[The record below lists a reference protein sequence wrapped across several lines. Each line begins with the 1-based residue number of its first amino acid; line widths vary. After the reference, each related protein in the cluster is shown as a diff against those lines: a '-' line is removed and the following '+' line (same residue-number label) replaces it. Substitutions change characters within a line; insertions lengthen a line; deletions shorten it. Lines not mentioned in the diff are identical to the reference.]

1 MTTTA
6 TPNTRTLNQAADQK
20 MIDGFNKHA
29 STITSLV
36 IAGATY
42 KTADILAIFQGR
54 MATANT
60 VETAKP
66 PWQAAVKADKD
77 ERAKTKAFVSGVRQ
91 SLQVMFAGSVDML
104 ADFGLKPR
112 KPHVVSPD
120 TKAAAALKAK
130 ATREARNTMG
140 KVQKAKI
147 KGNVTI
153 TPATATP
160 TPTSTSTPTT
170 TTTPTDPTRPTST
183 SAPTPTRTQP
193 LPYPRA
199 FFPSSASPVA
209 LTPSPSLSP
218 SPSTQ

>member
-6 TPNTRTLNQAADQK
+6 TPNSRTVNQAADQK

-36 IAGATY
+36 IAGVTY

-60 VETAKP
+60 VEIAKP

-91 SLQVMFAGSVDML
+91 SLQVMFAGSVDTL

-112 KPHVVSPD
+112 KPHVVSPE

-130 ATREARNTMG
+130 ATRDARKTMG

-160 TPTSTSTPTT
+160 NAPAAP
-170 TTTPTDPTRPTST
+170 
-183 SAPTPTRTQP
+183 APTPTPTP
-193 LPYPRA
+193 TATPTATATP
-199 FFPSSASPVA
+199 
-209 LTPSPSLSP
+209 TPSPTAP
-218 SPSTQ
+218 VPPHQ